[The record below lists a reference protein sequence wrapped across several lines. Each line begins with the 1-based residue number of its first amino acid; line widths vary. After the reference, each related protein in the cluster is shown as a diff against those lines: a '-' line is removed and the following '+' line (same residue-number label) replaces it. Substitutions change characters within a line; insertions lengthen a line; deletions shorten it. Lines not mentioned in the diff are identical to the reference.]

1 MTFNIIDLLA
11 VVLVVVATIMGA
23 RSGFVVQ
30 VMALVGFAIGVAVL
44 LALGPHLS
52 DFVADIEPPLRA
64 LLVLGIMAGIVL
76 LAQSIGSHI
85 GFGVRM
91 RMGRGVLGGLDS
103 GAGAVFG
110 VVRGIFLVWLAGG
123 LLAVAPLPTLATE
136 ARQSVVLRVL
146 DTRLPSPVILAAEF
160 GRLIEAAGLPDVF
173 VEPSTPAEP
182 VDGPEQREA
191 EQIAAAARASTVR
204 VEAVACANFMT
215 GSGFAV
221 QPAHFVTNAHVIA
234 GADRVW
240 VSFDGQLE
248 RHEGVIVHFD
258 PDLDAAVVHVP
269 GLRAQPLE
277 LADAAPARGAQ
288 AAAIGFTGGGRQ
300 RAIPAAVSRSLEAL
314 GRDIY
319 GEGLVP
325 REVVEMQADVA
336 PGDSGGPLVLADG
349 TVGGVTFSESRTD
362 TAVGYALSPT
372 AVADSIARSV
382 TSTEAVSPGRCVGQ
396 VRP

>member
-1 MTFNIIDLLA
+1 
-11 VVLVVVATIMGA
+11 
-23 RSGFVVQ
+23 
-30 VMALVGFAIGVAVL
+30 
-44 LALGPHLS
+44 
-52 DFVADIEPPLRA
+52 
-64 LLVLGIMAGIVL
+64 
-76 LAQSIGSHI
+76 
-85 GFGVRM
+85 
-91 RMGRGVLGGLDS
+91 
-103 GAGAVFG
+103 
-110 VVRGIFLVWLAGG
+110 
-123 LLAVAPLPTLATE
+123 
-136 ARQSVVLRVL
+136 
-146 DTRLPSPVILAAEF
+146 
-160 GRLIEAAGLPDVF
+160 
-173 VEPSTPAEP
+173 
-182 VDGPEQREA
+182 
-191 EQIAAAARASTVR
+191 